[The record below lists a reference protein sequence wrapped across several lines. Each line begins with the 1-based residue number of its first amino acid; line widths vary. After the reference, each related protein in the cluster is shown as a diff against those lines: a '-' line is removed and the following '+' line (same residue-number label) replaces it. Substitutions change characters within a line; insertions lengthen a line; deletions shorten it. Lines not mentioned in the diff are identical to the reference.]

1 MDGVELVL
9 DVSVVALSIGATAV
23 TCVPRFARGVR
34 VLAGTAL
41 FTAAFTPV
49 LAPATIMLVPV
60 PFGIVLAISLLTGS
74 MQEVLGLFALAP
86 RWNAVSAACTAAI
99 AAPTMWWFLS
109 KASRNKHEVDL

>member
-60 PFGIVLAISLLTGS
+60 PFGIVLAISLLSGS
-74 MQEVLGLFALAP
+74 MQAVPSLFALAP
-86 RWNAVSAACTAAI
+86 GWNAVSAACTFAI